1 MKNTFMPTKTTFA
14 EQINLAQ
21 HRAMRDDNSMI
32 AMGLGINDPKA
43 IFDTTS
49 GLADEFGAER
59 VFDMPT
65 SENAMTGVGIGAAI
79 SGSRVLMTHQR
90 VDFFLLAMDQL
101 VNNAAKWHYMFN
113 GKMSV
118 PLTIR
123 LIIGRGWGQGPT
135 HQQNLQSWFTH
146 IPGLQVIVPSTT
158 DNVGQLLYS
167 AIMNNNPTIFLEHRW
182 LHNQQCDVDRCLPFQ
197 DKPLNIR
204 THQEGAH
211 FTLIANSYMLVE
223 ALTAAKELAKNGI
236 HCDVLEV
243 IEPSVHDFQVIYESV
258 IKTGHCLICDISHEQ
273 YSISSEISAKVTE
286 QCFTK
291 LKSAPK
297 RLALPHY
304 PEPTSFSLTKKY
316 YKSAKNIIEYITKTI
331 GFKGDISIEN
341 NSEFHDVPGD
351 WFRGPF

>member
-1 MKNTFMPTKTTFA
+1 MPIKTTFA

-21 HRAMRDDNSMI
+21 HQAMNDDNSMI
-32 AMGLGINDPKA
+32 ATGLGINDPKA

-49 GLADEFGAER
+49 GLIEQFGSER

-79 SGSRVLMTHQR
+79 AGSRVLMTHQR

-113 GKMSV
+113 GTMSV

-182 LHNQQCDVDRCLPFQ
+182 LHNQQCDVAHCLPYQ
-197 DKPLNIR
+197 DKPTNIR
-204 THQEGAH
+204 IHQEGEH
-211 FTLIANSYMLVE
+211 FSLIANSYMLLE
-223 ALTAAKELAKNGI
+223 SLSAAKELAKKGI
-236 HCDVLEV
+236 YCDVIEI
-243 IEPSVHDFQVIYESV
+243 IEPSVHDFSVIYKSV
-258 IKTGHCLICDISHEQ
+258 NKTGHCIICDISHEE
-273 YSISSEISAKVTE
+273 YSVSSEISAKVTE
-286 QCFTK
+286 ECFTK

-304 PEPTSFSLTKKY
+304 PEPTSFGLTKEY
-316 YKSAKNIIEYITKTI
+316 YNSAKNIIEYVTSTL
-331 GFKGDISIEN
+331 GFNEKIIISSN
-341 NSEFHDVPGD
+341 GQPHDVPGD